1 MVPTAVGTMSNRCL
15 VGFISVGLV
24 RNVEGVD
31 RSQVKI
37 TEITRLSNAV
47 KDHRIFTVETIVES
61 EKRLRV

>member
-47 KDHRIFTVETIVES
+47 KDHRIFNS
-61 EKRLRV
+61 RNNCRK

>member
-37 TEITRLSNAV
+37 TEITRSNAV